1 VNDRKLR
8 AIAALSLTSGFALVF
23 LSLFFYWLNLPA
35 QVTLSIL
42 IIYTVIQLRIA
53 TNLFERIYQSR
64 RIDLPAWLSERFHP
78 QGYNPQFVGCDVL
91 LVRTPSAVLSAPDCG
106 ESLGLGYLAS
116 TLRDK
121 GYKVQILDARLENWD
136 VMQTTELI
144 LAYRPRA
151 LGINLNFQYLADSAG
166 LLLRKV
172 RERGY
177 AGHIT
182 LGGLFAS
189 VAYQD
194 LMERMH
200 EIDTLVRFEGERS
213 YAELLEHLDQPEVWP
228 GIQGLVYRDES
239 GAPVDNPLRP
249 LIPDLNS
256 VLNPARD
263 LLPVALG
270 LGGYAYVISSRGCN
284 GACAYC
290 VQQRSVSDPAGRRWR
305 GRDPQ
310 LVADEVEQ
318 LVKDYD
324 AHLISFVD
332 DDFFGTPV
340 NGKTHA
346 RRVAEAIIEKEIQ
359 PSILL
364 SVQPRDVTQE
374 DFLVL
379 KRAGVDS
386 VILAVD
392 NFSQPVLDRYR
403 KLTTVEQNLRSLEIL
418 KSLGID
424 AYLGII
430 MFDPWTTLEELTENF
445 ERMQSLPFLRP
456 WQCLSRLETYHGSP
470 ITIELEKQNLLEQH
484 GYSARYEY
492 IDPKIQ
498 GVYNGIEIIMKI
510 VHPCMSELDG
520 FRWGN
525 LNYSEAD
532 QSILQNF
539 KSDLELINREFNR
552 ELLGGMCLEIIR
564 RQQNSPEAVGGETLA
579 DEKMQAEAEKLNRN
593 TIWEINKLRQE
604 ALSHAESAIE
614 PALS

>member
-1 VNDRKLR
+1 MNDRKLR
-8 AIAALSLTSGFALVF
+8 AIAALSLTSGFVLVI
-23 LSLFFYWLNLPA
+23 LSLMFFWLKLPP
-35 QVTLSIL
+35 QVSLPVL

-53 TNLFERIYQSR
+53 THLFERIYQSR
-64 RIDLPAWLSERFHP
+64 KIDLPAFLSRKFPP
-78 QGYNPQFVGCDVL
+78 QGFNPQFLKCDVL

-116 TLRDK
+116 TLRAK
-121 GYKVQILDARLENWD
+121 GYNVQILEARLENWE

-144 LAYRPRA
+144 IAYQPRA
-151 LGINLNFQYLADSAG
+151 LGVNLNFQYLADSAG
-166 LLLRKV
+166 LLLRKI

-177 AGHIT
+177 ACHIT

-194 LMERMH
+194 LLSRMP
-200 EIDTLVRFEGERS
+200 EIDTIVRFEGERT
-213 YAELLEHLDQPEVWP
+213 YAQLLESLDQPDRWP
-228 GIQGLVYRDES
+228 DIQGLVYRNAS
-239 GAPVDNPLRP
+239 GEPVENPLRP
-249 LIPDLNS
+249 LIADLDIIPT
-256 VLNPARD
+256 PARD
-263 LLPVALG
+263 VLPVALE

-284 GACAYC
+284 GVCAYC
-290 VQQRSVSDPAGRRWR
+290 VQQRSSSDPAGRRWR

-310 LVADEVEQ
+310 LVANEVEQ
-318 LVKDYD
+318 LVIEQG

-332 DDFFGTPV
+332 DDFFGTAV

-346 RRVAEAIIEKEIQ
+346 RRVAEAIIDKDIH

-374 DFLVL
+374 DFSIL
-379 KRAGVDS
+379 KQAGVDS

-403 KLTTVEQNLRSLEIL
+403 KLTSVEQNLKSIEIL
-418 KSLGID
+418 KSLEID

-430 MFDPWTTLEELTENF
+430 MFDPWTTMDELTKNF
-445 ERMQSLPFLRP
+445 EIMQSLPFLRP

-470 ITIELEKQNLLEQH
+470 ITCELEKQDRLEQY
-484 GYSARYEY
+484 GYSSRYEF

-498 GVYNGIEIIMKI
+498 GVYDGIETVMKI

-520 FRWGN
+520 YRWGN
-525 LNYSEAD
+525 LYYSEAD
-532 QSILQNF
+532 QTILQTLRG
-539 KSDLELINREFNR
+539 DLELIKNDFNR
-552 ELLGGMCLEIIR
+552 DLLGGLCMEIIR
-564 RQQNSPEAVGGETLA
+564 RQQNSPEPLLGETLA
-579 DEKMQAEAEKLNRN
+579 DEKMQSEAEQLTRK
-593 TIWEINKLRQE
+593 TIWEIKKLRQ
-604 ALSHAESAIE
+604 AAINHAENTLE